1 MKEAL
6 IELYSRDILKV
17 RDEISNYKDE
27 KMLWV
32 TTAGISNSAGNLCLH
47 LVGNLNHFIGAL
59 LGNTGNTRE
68 RDKEFSLKNI
78 PATELI
84 SMIERTKEVVVNS
97 LSALTE
103 KELELDFPQKVFD
116 KLHRTDFM
124 LLHLLAHLNYHLG
137 QINYHR
143 RLLEK

>member
-1 MKEAL
+1 
-6 IELYSRDILKV
+6 
-17 RDEISNYKDE
+17 
-27 KMLWV
+27 MLWI

-59 LGNTGNTRE
+59 LGKSGYVRE
-68 RDKEFSLKNI
+68 RDKEFSLKDI
-78 PATELI
+78 PAAELV
-84 SMIERTKEVVVNS
+84 SMTERTKDIVVKT
-97 LSALTE
+97 LSSMTE
-103 KELELDFPQKVFD
+103 KDLELEFPQKIFD
-116 KLHRTDFM
+116 QVHKTDFM

>member
-1 MKEAL
+1 M
-6 IELYSRDILKV
+6 IELYSRDILKIK
-17 RDEISNYKDE
+17 DEINNYKDE

-32 TTAGISNSAGNLCLH
+32 TAAGISNSAGNLCLH

-59 LGNTGNTRE
+59 LGKTGYVRE
-68 RDKEFSLKNI
+68 REKEFSLKDI

-84 SMIERTKEVVVNS
+84 GMIEKTKEVVLNT
-97 LSALTE
+97 LSAITE
-103 KELELDFPQKVFD
+103 KDLELDFPQKVFD
-116 KLHRTDFM
+116 RVHKTDFM